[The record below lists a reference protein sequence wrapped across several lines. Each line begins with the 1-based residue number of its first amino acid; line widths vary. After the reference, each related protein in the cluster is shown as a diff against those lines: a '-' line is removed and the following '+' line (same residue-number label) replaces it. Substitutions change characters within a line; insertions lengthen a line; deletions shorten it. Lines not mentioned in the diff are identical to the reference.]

1 METHMVAH
9 LCGFG
14 WKGFVFR
21 ARGHIEIAKWR
32 DSSRFYRDLLG
43 NSYMKEDIEESLFFR
58 KWSAYEIYRIFLQL
72 GSDEVLSASNYH
84 V

>member
-43 NSYMKEDIEESLFFR
+43 GSYMKADRTLKSPCFSKSGVLMKYI
-58 KWSAYEIYRIFLQL
+58 
-72 GSDEVLSASNYH
+72 GSSCS
-84 V
+84 